1 MNVVFYYSQITFR
14 RVELFLGQKSFK
26 LLLFSLRASFVF
38 CLSSHLHA
46 AGHSFLWITSDA
58 LSTAQRRLTSTQ
70 LSCSTR
76 WSPGWSI
83 CKSKQ
88 LWIENRCFEQN
99 FAAAF

>member
-58 LSTAQRRLTSTQ
+58 LSTEHCTEEAHINTAELLHPVVSRLEYLQVKTIVD
-70 LSCSTR
+70 R
-76 WSPGWSI
+76 
-83 CKSKQ
+83 K
-88 LWIENRCFEQN
+88 
-99 FAAAF
+99 